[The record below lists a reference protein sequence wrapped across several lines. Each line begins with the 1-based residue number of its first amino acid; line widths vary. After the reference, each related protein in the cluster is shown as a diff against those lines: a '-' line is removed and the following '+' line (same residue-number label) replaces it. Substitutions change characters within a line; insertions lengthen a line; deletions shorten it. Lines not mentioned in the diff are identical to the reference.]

1 MHSIYVMKDCPVTNV
16 RLTKTTHAAL
26 KSLVRELSAELD
38 AEVSLSEAI
47 QYLLDLKTAP
57 VK

>member
-1 MHSIYVMKDCPVTNV
+1 MNDYPVTNV

-38 AEVSLSEAI
+38 IEVSLSEAI
-47 QYLLDLKTAP
+47 QYLLDLKTTP
-57 VK
+57 VKK